1 MNASL
6 VVTPLVSAK
15 EQMRSSSL
23 KVARPGDTLNEK
35 SNVMVTKSSLKVGD
49 TMNGKLDDGRISCI
63 LKLIH
68 MEVKSTLWTTT

>member
-35 SNVMVTKSSLKVGD
+35 RNVMVTKSSLEVGD